1 MEKNSV
7 IRTVLWVLF
16 IVSCVLAAI
25 DLLLIQG
32 LFTWMITA
40 PLVLVTGIAN
50 VAISLWKHESKKALA
65 AAVATVLLC
74 GGYVA
79 LLAWSLV

>member
-1 MEKNSV
+1 MKKTAM
-7 IRTVLWVLF
+7 RTVLWVAF
-16 IVSCVLAAI
+16 GVSCVLAAI

-32 LFTWMITA
+32 LFTWMIFA

-50 VAISLWKHESKKALA
+50 MAISLWEHEGKKALLA
-65 AAVATVLLC
+65 LLVTVLVC

-79 LLAWSLV
+79 LLAWSLA